1 MSAQPAETEICNV
14 VLDFAAEGTY
24 PDTEKVVAAEF
35 PLSALSKE
43 LELITQAR
51 DQVETEISSLSQDN
65 KFDVD
70 DWISQAKQLHA
81 DLERSRLTAREIVKQ
96 HENTR
101 PLQLKVED
109 AAAKVRLVEK
119 EIVFN
124 QAVAK
129 TLEEVQRLCQQLDA
143 TRALCQDGHVT
154 AAIDNLEAIEHAIS
168 LDSCFR
174 NTNAMAIISEK
185 VAAIRREI
193 VDFLR
198 NQWNK
203 ALKFDY
209 KQGKLSI
216 SGNTL
221 EVIISALTRMG
232 ELTAAVDGFQKDFFL
247 AIIDPILLP
256 SSDGYSHSVHVE
268 ESSVSVDS
276 QSTPATVA
284 DVLERIL
291 QALGFVRLFLPTSIL
306 DSLSKS
312 FIPAVSSNIISHW
325 LPTAIPTE
333 LEGLGEFE
341 TTLNQILQFTQSIES
356 FGWHGQEELVSWAK
370 QAPRLWLTRRRVD
383 SLDQV
388 RKVLSASK
396 WDSRQVER
404 VEKRQVSETDEVL
417 LENSTSDE
425 WDAGWDDDKEGE
437 PQNNADEDVSA
448 WGLDDDT
455 DNPQAIKPDTA
466 SNSDDDEANDAWG
479 WAEDDDDEEQPPT
492 EHTKPG
498 KAATAQPTND
508 NEAETHANHKEIT
521 LREHYTITDVPGSV
535 LQIIKQQVSD
545 SETIS
550 KPTQSSTLVS
560 SSGAAL
566 LALPTLILAMF
577 KATAPSFYGLKLN
590 AGQMYLYNDS
600 LYLADQVRQVANDK
614 ELSRLHDDVEALEKF
629 GKLAY
634 SKEMQT
640 QRTIVTDLLDG
651 AQGFSQCSEQ
661 PFLGECENAVA
672 ATVDRV
678 RDVYKQWQPILS
690 HSALLQAI
698 GSLVS
703 TVTEKI
709 IIDIVDLG
717 DISESQSQKL
727 VSFCNQLSKLEDLF
741 LPESSEDAEPVP
753 MTAVYVRNW
762 LKFQYLINILESSLA
777 DIKFLWTEGELSLE
791 FSADEVIDLIEAL
804 FAESDYRRKAI
815 AEIKRMDTNQ
825 DSAAASSQAAQR
837 QVRVQLTSQQED
849 IALPDNTGPI
859 LVPTGLKRYALSTL
873 VNNLLSNDKPIP
885 FEFLINGQ
893 FLRTSIDEYLTANGI
908 SAETTLE
915 IEYVRALIPPLHI
928 ASFEHDDWVS
938 SVDVLSASSRAATG
952 SSAISQG
959 QERILSGSYDGLL
972 RVWNM
977 SSQVIATSPAPT
989 DGGHT
994 SSIKAA
1000 NFISPS
1006 TIVSAGLDRTVRL
1019 WKYSESEDG
1028 FSGKLAPQ
1036 LELYGHKSG
1045 INSLAVHAPSNRILS
1060 ASADHSVGFWSTKKA
1075 DAPAAPENLLP
1086 SAASRTSKRR
1096 KLNAAVSVSQRGPL
1110 ALLSSHTAPVS
1121 DAIFDANDSTVGYS
1135 TSWDHSL
1142 RTWDL
1147 VTAALVDTRTTSH
1160 SLLSLQHLPD
1170 HNLLATG
1177 TSARHITLI
1186 DPRAS
1191 AATISA
1197 MTLRG
1202 HTNAVVSLA
1211 RDPNSTYGLIS
1222 GSHDGTCRI
1231 WDLRATKTDKGGA
1244 VGESV
1249 YSISRKSL
1257 EEEGK
1262 ANSKRVGGEGVKVFS
1277 VCWDREVGIVS
1288 AGEDKRIQINRGE
1301 GVLSSS

>member
-1 MSAQPAETEICNV
+1 MSQLSEKEICKA
-14 VLDFAAEGTY
+14 VLDFASEGTY
-24 PDTEKVVAAEF
+24 PDSEQVVAAEF
-35 PLSALSKE
+35 PLSGLSKE

-51 DQVETEISSLSQDN
+51 NEVETEISSLSRDSDFN
-65 KFDVD
+65 IDA
-70 DWISQAKQLHA
+70 WISQAKQLHS

-101 PLQLKVED
+101 PLQLKVDD
-109 AAAKVRLVEK
+109 AAAKVELVER

-124 QAVAK
+124 QAVMD
-129 TLEEVQRLCQQLDA
+129 TLEQVHGLYRQLD
-143 TRALCQDGHVT
+143 TIRPLYQDGQIT
-154 AAIDNLEAIEHAIS
+154 AAIDKLQAIERAINLGS
-168 LDSCFR
+168 RFE
-174 NTNAMAIISEK
+174 NTNVMALLIEN
-185 VAAIRREI
+185 VASMRREI
-193 VDFLR
+193 VESLR
-198 NQWNK
+198 GRWQRHLDLDN
-203 ALKFDY
+203 
-209 KQGKLSI
+209 KQGKLVI
-216 SGNTL
+216 YRDTL
-221 EVIISALTRMG
+221 EETISALERLDQ
-232 ELTAAVDGFQKDFFL
+232 LTSANNQFQKDLFF
-247 AIIDPILLP
+247 AILDPILLP
-256 SSDGYSHSVHVE
+256 NGDGFSHGVQVE
-268 ESSVSVDS
+268 ESSILVDPRPSRALVS
-276 QSTPATVA
+276 
-284 DVLERIL
+284 DVLNYIVKVLEFLR
-291 QALGFVRLFLPTSIL
+291 RSLPTPIL
-306 DSLSKS
+306 TSLSDS
-312 FIPAVSSNIISHW
+312 FIPAIASKIISHW
-325 LPTAIPTE
+325 LSNAIPTE
-333 LEGLGEFE
+333 LDGLGEFE
-341 TTLNQILQFTQSIES
+341 ATLDHVLQFTKTIES
-356 FGWHGQEELVSWAK
+356 LEWHGQEELVSWTN

-388 RKVLSASK
+388 RKVLAASK
-396 WDSRQVER
+396 GDSRQVER
-404 VEKRQVSETDEVL
+404 VERRQVSKTDEVL
-417 LENSTSDE
+417 LDNSTSDD
-425 WDAGWDDDKEGE
+425 WDAGWDDDKEDA
-437 PQNNADEDVSA
+437 QNNDEEDVSA
-448 WGLDDDT
+448 WGLDNDT
-455 DNPQAIKPDTA
+455 DDPKATKPSNA
-466 SNSDDDEANDAWG
+466 SGADEDEAGDAWG
-479 WAEDDDDEEQPPT
+479 WGEDDEDEYQSPAEKLQPKKTTAT
-492 EHTKPG
+492 ESVKGNEPG
-498 KAATAQPTND
+498 TQAAS
-508 NEAETHANHKEIT
+508 KEIT
-521 LREHYTITDVPGSV
+521 LREHYMITDVPDSI
-535 LQIIKQQVSD
+535 LQIIRQQISD
-545 SETIS
+545 SEIIS
-550 KPTQSSTLVS
+550 KPSHSSTLVS
-560 SSGAAL
+560 SSGAGL

-600 LYLADQVRQVANDK
+600 LYLAEQVRQVANDHQ
-614 ELSRLHDDVEALEKF
+614 LSRLHGDVEALEKF

-661 PFLGECENAVA
+661 PFLGDCKNAVS
-672 ATVDRV
+672 ATVDRL
-678 RDVYKQWQPILS
+678 RTVYKEWQPILS

-709 IIDIVDLG
+709 IIDIEDLG

-727 VSFCNQLSKLEDLF
+727 VSFCNQLSSLEDLF
-741 LPESSEDAEPVP
+741 LPEHSDDAEPVP

-777 DIKFLWTEGELSLE
+777 DIKFLWLEGELSLE
-791 FSADEVIDLIEAL
+791 FSADEVVDLVEAL
-804 FAESDYRRKAI
+804 FAESDHRRRAI
-815 AEIKRMDTNQ
+815 AEIKKMDTSQ
-825 DSAAASSQAAQR
+825 ESVSSQAAQR
-837 QVRVQLTSQQED
+837 QVRVQLTSKQED

-885 FEFLINGQ
+885 FEFLINGS
-893 FLRTSIDEYLTANGI
+893 FLRTSIDEYLTTNGI

-938 SVDVLSASSRAATG
+938 SVDVLSASSPASTG
-952 SSAISQG
+952 SGAIARG

-977 SSQVIATSPAPT
+977 SSQVIATSPSPIE
-989 DGGHT
+989 GGHT
-994 SSIKAA
+994 CSIKAA
-1000 NFISPS
+1000 KFISPS
-1006 TIVSAGLDRTVRL
+1006 SIVSAGLDRTVRL

-1028 FSGKLAPQ
+1028 FSGKIAPQ

-1045 INSLAVHAPSNRILS
+1045 INSLAAHASSNRILS
-1060 ASADHSVGFWSTKKA
+1060 ASADHNVGFWSTKKS

-1096 KLNAAVSVSQRGPL
+1096 KLNASVSVSQRGPL
-1110 ALLSSHTAPVS
+1110 ALLSGHTAPVS
-1121 DAIFDANDSTVGYS
+1121 DAIFDARDSTVGYS
-1135 TSWDHSL
+1135 ASWDHSL

-1202 HTNAVVSLA
+1202 HTNAVVSLG